1 MWLVNYTQVGSKKTQ
16 ECRKRVGNVD
26 RQTKSIRNHVVAIF
40 SFLIYWLPTQ
50 IPTALFYIVR
60 TFN

>member
-16 ECRKRVGNVD
+16 EFRKRVGRVD
-26 RQTKSIRNHVVAIF
+26 RQSKGIENPVVAIF

-50 IPTALFYIVR
+50 IPTTLFYIVR